1 MLRTPGDDT
10 VVVVGGGL
18 SGLAAAA
25 FLARSGCAV
34 TLLERTG
41 APGGRAVSRR
51 SAGFHL
57 NLGPHALYRGGAGT
71 RVLAELDVAHR
82 GGTPK
87 ASGGYALDR
96 GTTHALPGG
105 CVSLRTTGLFGLP
118 AKLEAGRWLAG
129 IARLDAEAA
138 HRTSVRDWVNARVRH
153 PDLRR
158 FVHALVRLT
167 SYANAPD
174 TMSAG
179 IALRQLQLA
188 LASNVSYLD
197 GGWQMLVDGVRARA
211 EEAGSRLRTS
221 AAVGAV
227 GREVAGGAAGVRG
240 RGGEPVGGGAFV
252 LARDAAAAA
261 EVWPDGPA
269 RRHAASAVPVLA
281 ACLDV
286 ALSRLPRPRATFALG
301 IDEPLY
307 CSVHSAVARLAPEG
321 GALIQVARYL
331 GDDSPDPK
339 RIEAQLEGLRDRLH
353 PGWRDV

>member
-1 MLRTPGDDT
+1 
-10 VVVVGGGL
+10 
-18 SGLAAAA
+18 
-25 FLARSGCAV
+25 
-34 TLLERTG
+34 
-41 APGGRAVSRR
+41 APGGRAISRR
-51 SAGFHL
+51 TAGFHL
-57 NLGPHALYRGGAGT
+57 NLGPHALYRRGEGAW
-71 RVLAELDVAHR
+71 VLAELDVAHR
-82 GGTPK
+82 GGTPN

-96 GTTHALPGG
+96 GVTHALPGG
-105 CVSLRTTGLFGLP
+105 LVSLLTTGVFGLP

-129 IARLDAEAA
+129 IGRLDPETA
-138 HRTSVRDWVNARVRH
+138 HHTSVHDWVNARVRH

-197 GGWQMLVDGVRARA
+197 GGWQTLVDGVRARA
-211 EEAGSRLRTS
+211 EEAGVRLRTS
-221 AAVGAV
+221 AAVAAVERTADGRVAGVRRRCGAP
-227 GREVAGGAAGVRG
+227 GGGAAGA
-240 RGGEPVGGGAFV
+240 P
-252 LARDAAAAA
+252 ARAAAAA
-261 EVWPDGPA
+261 AGGLPGGRA
-269 RRHAASAVPVLA
+269 RRRAASAVRVLA

-286 ALSRLPRPRATFALG
+286 ALARLPRPRATFALG

-307 CSVHSAVARLAPEG
+307 FSVHSAVARLAPEG